1 MCDHIII
8 DEIIKMPAEA
18 LTLVEEINMYK
29 TSR

>member
-8 DEIIKMPAEA
+8 DEMIKMPAEA
-18 LTLVEEINMYK
+18 LTLVKERNMYK